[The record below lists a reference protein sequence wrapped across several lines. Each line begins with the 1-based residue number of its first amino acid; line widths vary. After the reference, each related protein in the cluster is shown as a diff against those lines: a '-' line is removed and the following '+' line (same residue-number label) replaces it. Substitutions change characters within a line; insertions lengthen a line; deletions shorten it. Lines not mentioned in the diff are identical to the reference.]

1 TNGGISLGTTPTGST
16 LSIQNLTSQKQIN
29 LIDSTGLTLDFWNA
43 NGQATSTQLGGGSGT
58 WSNTNAAWT
67 DANADVT
74 LAMQPLPGFA
84 IFGGTPGTVTV
95 DDSAGAVTTTGMQFA
110 SSGYTLTGGTLTLD
124 GNGGAAPIIRV
135 GDGNSA
141 SASWTATIDNVLAG
155 SAGLDK
161 TD

>member
-1 TNGGISLGTTPTGST
+1 
-16 LSIQNLTSQKQIN
+16 
-29 LIDSTGLTLDFWNA
+29 
-43 NGQATSTQLGGGSGT
+43 
-58 WSNTNAAWT
+58 
-67 DANADVT
+67 
-74 LAMQPLPGFA
+74 M
-84 IFGGTPGTVTV
+84 PGTVTV
-95 DDSAGAVTTTGMQFA
+95 DDSVGAVTITGMQFA

-161 TD
+161 TDYGTLILGGGNTYAGGTTISGGMLQIGSDASLGAVSAG